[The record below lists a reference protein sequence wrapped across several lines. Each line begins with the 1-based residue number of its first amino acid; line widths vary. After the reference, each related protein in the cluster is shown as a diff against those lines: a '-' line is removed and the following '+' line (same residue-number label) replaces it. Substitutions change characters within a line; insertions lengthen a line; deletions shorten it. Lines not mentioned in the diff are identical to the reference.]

1 MSDVAIRISSLRG
14 PVNNRQVIV
23 YPGSGVLILRGEIY
37 TSAKFQG
44 GIYQPASP
52 DDLQNFPWRQ
62 CRKFREGIYPTA
74 DGGRRD
80 YVTYR
85 AGAGLSPGNSRV
97 MTFFLNPNAARSIRM
112 WICMCKLKIL
122 KLRAKR
128 LALMMASHPRL
139 GAESCLGQNSI
150 PREVLEMIVR
160 RKLM

>member
-1 MSDVAIRISSLRG
+1 M
-14 PVNNRQVIV
+14 
-23 YPGSGVLILRGEIY
+23 LILRGEIY
-37 TSAKFQG
+37 AGAIFRG

-52 DDLQNFPWRQ
+52 DDRRNFPWRQ
-62 CRKFREGIYPTA
+62 CRKFRDGFYLTA
-74 DGGRRD
+74 DGVRRD
-80 YVTYR
+80 YVSYR
-85 AGAGLSPGNSRV
+85 AGAGLAQGINRF
-97 MTFFLNPNAARSIRM
+97 MTFFLCPNAARSIRM

-122 KLRAKR
+122 KLQAKR